1 MRRRIAALAAGFAVI
16 LTLVAGGPVAAA
28 RTPDQ
33 AQDAATTGGAF
44 WGNVFA
50 LAQTFTPNTTGK
62 LDTVELRLQVQIP
75 AADVRPAV
83 PDNLT
88 VAIFA
93 TTAGLPSGSA
103 LATGGREI
111 PNIEDW
117 YDFAFTPPPDVVK
130 GTVYAIVASPVAGAF
145 IDWPG
150 VCGSDPYTRGEALIK
165 DSRSNAGWM
174 TLPAWALA
182 NQGSPAVCQE
192 DFAFRSYVTAPGS
205 TAPPTSTSGSQT
217 EKSSGSSIV
226 LLFAGF
232 AAAAAFVTARR
243 MRPTLR

>member
-1 MRRRIAALAAGFAVI
+1 
-16 LTLVAGGPVAAA
+16 VAAA
-28 RTPDQ
+28 RIPDQ
-33 AQDAATTGGAF
+33 SQDLATTGGAY
-44 WGNVFA
+44 WGNVFD
-50 LAQTFTPNTTGK
+50 LAQTFTANTTGK
-62 LDTVELRLQVQIP
+62 LDTVSLYLQVNIP

-83 PDNLT
+83 PDNLSI
-88 VAIFA
+88 AIFA

-103 LATGGREI
+103 LATGGGDI
-111 PNIEDW
+111 PDTGAW
-117 YDFAFTPPPDVVK
+117 YNFTFTTQADVVK
-130 GTVYAIVASPVAGAF
+130 GTVYAIVAESAAGAF
-145 IDWPG
+145 ISWPG
-150 VCGSDPYTRGEALIK
+150 VCGSDAYSRGEALIN

-192 DFAFRSYVTAPGS
+192 DFAFRTFVTAAGS
-205 TAPPTSTSGSQT
+205 SPPPTGTSGSQT
-217 EKSSGSSIV
+217 EKGGRSSIV

>member
-33 AQDAATTGGAF
+33 AQDVATTGGVF
-44 WGNVFA
+44 WGNVYA
-50 LAQTFTPNTTGK
+50 LAQTFTPDTTGK
-62 LDTVELRLQVQIP
+62 LDAVSLRLQVDIP
-75 AADVRPAV
+75 AANARPAV
-83 PDNLT
+83 AGNLT

-93 TTAGLPSGSA
+93 TAAGLPSGSA
-103 LATGGREI
+103 LATGGRDI
-111 PNIEDW
+111 PNIQDW
-117 YDFAFTPPPDVVK
+117 YDFVFTTPADVVK

-150 VCGSDPYTRGEALIK
+150 VCGSDPYARGEAFIN
-165 DSRSNAGWM
+165 DSRSNAGWL
-174 TLPAWALA
+174 TLPAWALV

-205 TAPPTSTSGSQT
+205 TAPPTATSGSRT
-217 EKSSGSSIV
+217 EKNGGSSVV

-243 MRPTLR
+243 MRPSLR